1 MKLSEIVEL
10 LEEKN
15 VPAKVEGNA
24 SKFITQVA
32 ALADAQPEHISFFSD
47 KRRLEELKK
56 TRADAVLISDEM
68 KEYFEGN
75 KVVVSDPYVA
85 YAYVAQALN
94 PQKIYAGIHPNS
106 TISKAAMIPDSC
118 QIASGV
124 TIEADVVLGENCV
137 VGAGSF
143 IGRGTQFGS
152 NCHLYPNVTVMHNC
166 LIGNDVTIESGT
178 VIGGQGF
185 GFANKMGKWLRIPQI
200 GRVVIGNN
208 CWIGNNCAID
218 RGAIEDTIIHDD
230 CILDN
235 LIHMA
240 HNVQI
245 GHGSAIAGQVGFA
258 GSTKVG
264 EYCMFAGQVGVNG
277 HISLSANSQYGA
289 KAGVTHTI
297 KQPGSYSGFPAQ
309 ETSSWQK
316 NTVRLR
322 NLEKMTKQIKQLEQ
336 EIQNIKKQ
344 LED

>member
-1 MKLSEIVEL
+1 MKLSDIVAL
-10 LEEKN
+10 LAKKN
-15 VPAKVEGNA
+15 VPAEIQGDA
-24 SKFITQVA
+24 SEIITQVA
-32 ALADAQPEHISFFSD
+32 PLADAQPEQISFFSD
-47 KRRLEELKK
+47 KRRLKELKQ
-56 TRADAVLISDEM
+56 TRATAVLLSDDM
-68 KEYFEGN
+68 QTHFSGN
-75 KVVVSDPYVA
+75 KIIVSDPYVA
-85 YAYVAQALN
+85 YAHVAQALN
-94 PQKIYAGIHPNS
+94 PQTIQAGIHPNAN
-106 TISKAAMIPDSC
+106 ISETAVIPQSC
-118 QIASGV
+118 QIAAGV
-124 TIEADVVLGENCV
+124 TIEADVVLGDSCV

-143 IGRGTQFGS
+143 IGQGTQLG
-152 NCHLYPNVTVMHNC
+152 NHCRIYPNVTVMHHC
-166 LIGNDVTIESGT
+166 ILGDDVTIESGT

-185 GFANKMGKWLRIPQI
+185 GFANQMGKWLRIPQI
-200 GRVVIGNN
+200 GRVIIGNN

-240 HNVQI
+240 HNVEI

-264 EYCMFAGQVGVNG
+264 EYCLFAGQVGVNG
-277 HISLSANSQYGA
+277 HITLSAKSQFGA
-289 KAGVTHTI
+289 KAGVTNNI

-309 ETSSWQK
+309 ETASWQK

-322 NLEKMTKQIKQLEQ
+322 NLEKMTKKIKQLEQ